1 MEATAMKPPT
11 ARAVPFDDLA
21 GSVRQSLYEL
31 TRISGAM
38 DSGVPPGEPVAMQL
52 VTLAA
57 ELREAA
63 AAITSGP
70 AQHGD
75 GTDTVRGFL
84 RAVRDALEIPRPAG
98 PDDERAYLRARALRA
113 DEVCRAA
120 RNIMESAPDATG
132 RNWSWSA
139 AWLRTAA
146 SDHSV
151 TGYQHAAGDM
161 PEMIA

>member
-1 MEATAMKPPT
+1 MNTPT
-11 ARAVPFDDLA
+11 VRAVPFDDLA
-21 GSVRQSLYEL
+21 GSVRQSLHEL
-31 TRISGAM
+31 AKISEAM
-38 DSGVPPGEPVAMQL
+38 DVGIPPGEPVAMQL

-63 AAITSGP
+63 AAIANGP

-75 GTDTVRGFL
+75 GTDAVRGFL
-84 RAVRDALEIPRPAG
+84 WAVRDALEIPRPAG
-98 PDDERAYLRARALRA
+98 PDDERAYLRARSLRA
-113 DEVCRAA
+113 DEICRAA
-120 RNIMESAPDATG
+120 RNIMNSAPDATG

-151 TGYQHAAGDM
+151 GGYEHADPGAGL
-161 PEMIA
+161 IA